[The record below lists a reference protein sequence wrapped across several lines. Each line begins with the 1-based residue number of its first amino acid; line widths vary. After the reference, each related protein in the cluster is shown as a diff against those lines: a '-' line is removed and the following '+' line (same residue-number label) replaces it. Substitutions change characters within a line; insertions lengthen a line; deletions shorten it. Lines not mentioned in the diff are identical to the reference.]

1 MLPVSEAASW
11 IALLIVSSDA
21 PAPKSYPPYVRL
33 AWRWFLQKRLRL
45 SSPLS
50 VLRLSTLSAT
60 NDELCMAEP
69 HSCQPVR
76 HYSAICCSFSSRND
90 FYRKPPKCEFG
101 LQPFGT
107 PICVICT
114 PKDTRNLP
122 PNACSFASVPR
133 QSTERYIFHVT
144 HALAAK
150 VACTRIKH
158 TFVRTPQ
165 SAPNTART
173 EWSARNHSC
182 DHLYLMERLASNHT
196 VSLPM

>member
-50 VLRLSTLSAT
+50 VLRLSILSAT

-133 QSTERYIFHVT
+133 QSMNAIFFMSLMRWQQKSHAHEKSTHSLGHLNRHQTQQELNGVRATIRVT
-144 HALAAK
+144 IS
-150 VACTRIKH
+150 T
-158 TFVRTPQ
+158 
-165 SAPNTART
+165 
-173 EWSARNHSC
+173 
-182 DHLYLMERLASNHT
+182 
-196 VSLPM
+196 